1 MSIRWLL
8 DTYCGLNSVRENIV
22 IVPVNISCDRIYES
36 KNLATEMINGVKE
49 DHTFTNML
57 RKMWNSKKDSLGD
70 TYVKYLKPI
79 LLHEYILKSSPEIV
93 QNRSPENF
101 EQLALRLNTDLLVE

>member
-49 DHTFTNML
+49 DYTFTATL
-57 RKMWNSKKDSLGD
+57 QKMWNRKKDSLGD
-70 TYVKYLKPI
+70 TYVKYLQPI
-79 LLHEYILKSSPEIV
+79 HLQEYIV
-93 QNRSPENF
+93 
-101 EQLALRLNTDLLVE
+101 